1 MDGVT
6 LATASPEAILD
17 RLRSAIAHQDGEL
30 ARALA
35 RQLLDEDAAEL
46 FEGLDQSEIQALAA
60 LLGDETLADLL
71 SQLDEHDAADIL
83 EQLPVQQAADVL
95 EEINPDDAA
104 DIIVQVDPDVSE
116 DILVAMEPSDA
127 AEIRELMAYRPDTAG
142 GIMTPEFVAMEPGL
156 RADRAIAAL
165 RKVAEEAEIIYYVY
179 ITDPEEH
186 LLGVLSLHRLV
197 LSRPDALV
205 EQLMFA
211 DPVRVNVSDD
221 QEFVARL
228 LTERNLLAI
237 PVVDDENRLVGI
249 VTAEDVADV
258 LEDEATEDIERL
270 GGSAPLSE
278 PYLRASPGLL
288 FRKRIVWLLVLFM
301 AQFVT
306 LEVYDH
312 YQGILEGQLVLAM
325 FVPILIGTG
334 GNVGSQ
340 TVTTIIRAMAVG
352 EAAPRHF
359 VRILGKE
366 IVTALGRR
374 GHGNADVRSRR
385 DHGRARVRPYGRTDR
400 RRADHLGRDGR
411 RNASVDTEQAAS
423 GPGGRLGAIHQ
434 QPGRCHWPDHLLHDG
449 RPDTP
454 RRVDL
459 FVQSRYPDQTL
470 LTSSHD
476 LIQGPADARH
486 PHRRHS
492 TLTPQRHVDR
502 IPSQRLRACHAG
514 PRSGARS
521 SGTAARPGWCA

>member
-1 MDGVT
+1 MDGA
-6 LATASPEAILD
+6 LQQSTASPEANLD
-17 RLRSAIAHQDGEL
+17 RLREAIDQQDSLL

-46 FEGLDQSEIQALAA
+46 FEGLDRTEIRALAA

-83 EQLPVQQAADVL
+83 EQLPIQHAADVL

-116 DILVAMEPSDA
+116 DILVAMEPADA

-165 RKVAEEAEIIYYVY
+165 RKVAEAAETIYYVY
-179 ITDPEEH
+179 ITDAEEH
-186 LLGVLSLHRLV
+186 LLGVLSLYKLV

-205 EQLMFA
+205 EQLMFP
-211 DPVRVNVSDD
+211 DPVRVNVNAD
-221 QEFVARL
+221 QEYVARL
-228 LTERNLLAI
+228 LTERNFLAI

-249 VTAEDVADV
+249 VTADDVADV

-278 PYLRASPGLL
+278 PYLRASPVLL
-288 FRKRIVWLLVLFM
+288 FRKRIAWLLVLFM

-312 YQGILEGQLVLAM
+312 YQGILEEQLILAM

-366 IVTALGRR
+366 MVTSLGLGLVMGTLMFAR
-374 GHGNADVRSRR
+374 GAIQ
-385 DHGRARVRPYGRTDR
+385 
-400 RRADHLGRDGR
+400 DGR
-411 RNASVDTEQAAS
+411 GFGLTVGLTVGVLIIWAATV
-423 GPGGRLGAIHQ
+423 GAMLPLI
-434 QPGRCHWPDHLLHDG
+434 LSKL
-449 RPDTP
+449 
-454 RRVDL
+454 RVDPAVVSAP
-459 FVQSRYPDQTL
+459 FI
-470 LTSSHD
+470 SS
-476 LIQGPADARH
+476 LIDATGLIIYF
-486 PHRRHS
+486 S
-492 TLTPQRHVDR
+492 MAGLILHV
-502 IPSQRLRACHAG
+502 G
-514 PRSGARS
+514 
-521 SGTAARPGWCA
+521 